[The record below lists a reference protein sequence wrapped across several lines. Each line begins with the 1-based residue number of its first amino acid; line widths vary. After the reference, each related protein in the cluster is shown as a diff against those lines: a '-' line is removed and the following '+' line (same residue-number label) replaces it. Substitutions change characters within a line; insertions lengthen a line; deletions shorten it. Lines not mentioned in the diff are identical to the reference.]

1 LGVVSSNVDFVRAIY
16 AEWEHGDWS
25 SANWADPE
33 IEFEV
38 VGGLNEGRWKGLK
51 EMAESW
57 SAMLRTWQ
65 DLRAVPDEIRELDDD
80 RVLVFLRNEGRGKG
94 SGIDLHG
101 ISAKS
106 ANVFTIREGRVTRLV
121 LYWERD
127 LAIGDL
133 GLAADR
139 ESQDT

>member
-1 LGVVSSNVDFVRAIY
+1 LGVVSSNVDFVRSIY